1 MVSTLNFSYL
11 NGAEL
16 EEDSLFYGTVFNV
29 PMLLALRTGGISFN
43 MLFCFYADSQ
53 DRGSRE
59 EDDVE
64 TASGQQ

>member
-1 MVSTLNFSYL
+1 MTDILNLSYL

-29 PMLLALRTGGISFN
+29 PMRLALRAGRISFN
-43 MLFCFYADSQ
+43 MFFCFHADSQ

-59 EDDVE
+59 EDVE
-64 TASGQQ
+64 TAGGQQ